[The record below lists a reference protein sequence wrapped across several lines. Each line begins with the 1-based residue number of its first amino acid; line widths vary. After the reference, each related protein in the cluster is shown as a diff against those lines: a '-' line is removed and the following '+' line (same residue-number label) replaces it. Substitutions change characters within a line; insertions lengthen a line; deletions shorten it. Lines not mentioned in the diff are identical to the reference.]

1 LAGMGSL
8 RTMRQYRRV
17 GAVIT
22 MCKMVKSM
30 SGILAIGVAISTAS
44 KADEM
49 YLQSFVNVHAN
60 ASSIGLY
67 DSSGYYNNYGTYVNY
82 NSSRAQGGG
91 GGANLRFVIPGGFM
105 FDATYN
111 TDEANFGQGDM
122 RINQGTAG
130 LGYRGSNWY
139 AEAMFTTFQPRGTS
153 NYLCGGTCASVTYN
167 GGGVKG
173 GFMWSFARQWYAT
186 ADTGIAVL
194 EGPSGTNSIVQVM
207 LGGSIGYK
215 FNPNFSLDLALLS
228 NAWGFSNS
236 VNRNTSNTISVT
248 SIQAG
253 ASLHF

>member
-1 LAGMGSL
+1 MRKSFPSICRVLA
-8 RTMRQYRRV
+8 V
-17 GAVIT
+17 GV
-22 MCKMVKSM
+22 M
-30 SGILAIGVAISTAS
+30 ISTAS

-49 YLQSFVNVHAN
+49 YPQSFVNVHAN
-60 ASSIGLY
+60 ASSVGLY
-67 DSSGYYNNYGTYVNY
+67 DSSGYYNNYGDYVNY

-91 GGANLRFVIPGGFM
+91 GGANFRYVIPGGLM
-105 FDATYN
+105 FDVSYN

-130 LGYRGSNWY
+130 FGYRGSNWY

-167 GGGVKG
+167 GGGLKG
-173 GFMWSFARQWYAT
+173 GMVWTFARQWYAT
-186 ADTGIAVL
+186 ADIGIAVL
-194 EGPSGTNSIVQVM
+194 EGSSGTNSIVQVM

-215 FNPNFSLDLALLS
+215 FNPTISIDLALLS
-228 NAWGFSNS
+228 NAWGFGNS

>member
-1 LAGMGSL
+1 MHKSFQPIFRVLAL
-8 RTMRQYRRV
+8 
-17 GAVIT
+17 
-22 MCKMVKSM
+22 
-30 SGILAIGVAISTAS
+30 GVMISTAT

-49 YLQSFVNVHAN
+49 YAQSFVNVHAN
-60 ASSIGLY
+60 ASSISLY
-67 DSSGYYNNYGTYVNY
+67 DSSGYYDNYGDYVNY
-82 NSSRAQGGG
+82 NRSSAQGGG
-91 GGANLRFVIPGGFM
+91 GGANLRYVIPGGFM
-105 FDATYN
+105 FDASYN

-130 LGYRGSNWY
+130 LGYRRSNWY

-153 NYLCGGTCASVTYN
+153 NYLCRGTCASVTYN

-173 GFMWSFARQWYAT
+173 GLVWAFARQWYAT
-186 ADTGIAVL
+186 VDTGIAVL

-215 FNPNFSLDLALLS
+215 FRPNFSFDLSLLS
-228 NAWGFSNS
+228 NAWGFGNS